1 MAIVV
6 PHPAPV
12 VSTASISPAKALNPD
27 QRQQLAREALAGQ
40 AVRQLARQHDV
51 SRKFV
56 AQQRAKAEQALDNAF
71 APAPPDDPKVLY
83 YLPVTQAW
91 LRQLILSLTL
101 TCHSSYRGIIELF
114 RDCFDW
120 TTSVGHVHD
129 VLQQAVARARVHNAR
144 ANLAAVRI
152 GAHDEIF
159 QAGRPVLVGADVE
172 STYCYLLS
180 LEDHRDAD
188 TWAIRLLELSDR
200 GFDPEATIADGGMAL
215 RAGQAIA
222 LPQTPCRG
230 DVFHILQ
237 TLTPVVTYL
246 ENRAYAVLASRSQ
259 LERKQAQ
266 RRLRRGRADLKLA
279 AQLRVA
285 RVAEA
290 QALTLAE
297 DVALLV
303 RWLRDDILSIAG
315 PCAAE
320 RQLLFDFVVEQ
331 LRARAPQ
338 CPHRLDE
345 VCRLLTNQKADLLA
359 FASQLDQQLAAVAQQ
374 FEIEETVV
382 RAVLMLQSLGE
393 RDRQRWLQEATL
405 RARLRSRFY
414 AVNAAVAEVAEHT
427 VRASWVIENLNS
439 RLRNSFFLRRQL
451 GPDYLALLQFYLNHR
466 RFMRSEHAE
475 RVDHSPAELL
485 SGQAHPHWLDL
496 LGFTRFWRN

>member
-1 MAIVV
+1 MTIVATQ
-6 PHPAPV
+6 PAAAAP
-12 VSTASISPAKALNPD
+12 SPSRSPAHALDPG
-27 QRQQLAREALAGQ
+27 QRQQLARDAFAGLPLS
-40 AVRQLARQHDV
+40 QLARQHDV

-56 AQQRAKAEQALDNAF
+56 AQQVAKAERALDTAF
-71 APAPPDDPKVLY
+71 ATTAPDDHQVLFQ
-83 YLPVTQAW
+83 LPVTKAW
-91 LRQLILSLTL
+91 LRQLTLSLIL
-101 TCHSSYRGIIELF
+101 TCHSSYRGVTELF
-114 RDCFDW
+114 RDCLDC
-120 TTSVGHVHD
+120 TTSIGHVHD

-144 ANLAAVRI
+144 PNLAAVRI

-159 QAGRPVLVGADVE
+159 QAGQPVLVGADVE

-180 LEDHRDAD
+180 LEERRDAD
-188 TWAIRLLELSDR
+188 TWAIRLLELRDR
-200 GFDPEATIADGGMAL
+200 GFAPDATIADGGMAL
-215 RAGQAIA
+215 RAGQELA

-237 TLTPVVTYL
+237 TLTSVVSYL

-266 RRLRRGRADLKLA
+266 RLLRKGRPDLKLA

-285 RVAEA
+285 RVTEA
-290 QALTLAE
+290 QTLTLAE

-320 RQLLFDFVVEQ
+320 RQVLFDFVVEQ

-359 FASQLDQQLAAVAQQ
+359 FASQLDHQLAAVAQE
-374 FEIEETVV
+374 FEVEETVV
-382 RAVLMLQSLGE
+382 RAVLTLQSLGQ
-393 RDRQRWLQEATL
+393 RDRLRWPQEAAL

-414 AVNAAVAEVAEHT
+414 AVSAAVAEVAEHT
-427 VRASWVIENLNS
+427 VRASSVIENLNS
-439 RLRNSFFLRRQL
+439 RLRNYFFLRRQL
-451 GPDYLALLQFYLNHR
+451 GPDYLALLQFFLNHR
-466 RFMRSEHAE
+466 RFLRSEHPQ

-485 SGQAHPHWLDL
+485 SGQAHSHWLEL
-496 LGFTRFWRN
+496 LGFTRFSRN